1 MPDMEKL
8 EQAIQ
13 ELARAVIELAQG
25 IRQEDLG
32 YADSAAIRAM
42 THA

>member
-1 MPDMEKL
+1 MADMEKL
-8 EQAIQ
+8 EKAIQ

-32 YADSAAIRAM
+32 YAHNAANRAE
-42 THA
+42 